1 MITTL
6 IGGPADGM
14 TLELQA
20 TPMHLRFETQ
30 LEIQEPDRDNVM
42 VTVVSAY
49 ARLDNPDTGEY
60 LGGYLIQG
68 ADE

>member
-1 MITTL
+1 M

-20 TPMHLRFETQ
+20 TPMRIQFETQ
-30 LEIQEPDRDNVM
+30 LEIQEPDRDNVV

-49 ARLDNPDTGEY
+49 VRLDSPDTGEY

-68 ADE
+68 VGE